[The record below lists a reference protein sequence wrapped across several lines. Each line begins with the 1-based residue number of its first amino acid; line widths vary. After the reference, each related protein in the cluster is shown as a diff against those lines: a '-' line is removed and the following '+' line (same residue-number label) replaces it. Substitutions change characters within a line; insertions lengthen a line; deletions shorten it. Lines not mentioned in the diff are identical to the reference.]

1 MQCDHFLAIV
11 ALQHH
16 VHRTRQQ
23 ADEFVA
29 VLSGCD
35 RAEAEQ
41 RARDLQEEV
50 SRIRLESGRDAPVTL
65 GISVGV
71 SVFPEDGD
79 TIDALITS
87 ADRRMYLNKS
97 SRRAI
102 GEISTYS
109 ASS

>member
-1 MQCDHFLAIV
+1 MIRS
-11 ALQHH
+11 H
-16 VHRTRQQ
+16 VRGSDFCARYGG
-23 ADEFVA
+23 DEFVA
-29 VLSGCD
+29 VLTGCD
-35 RAEAEQ
+35 RTEAEQ
-41 RARDLQEEV
+41 RAGDLQDEV
-50 SRIRLESGRDAPVTL
+50 SRIRLESGRDTPVTL

-79 TIDALITS
+79 TIDALITA

-102 GEISTYS
+102 GDISSYS